1 MASAI
6 AGSDLE
12 LVRALMGSLNAD
24 VLPRSAEAAKE
35 MAKLFGVTPLPFPR
49 AVRRALADWE
59 REEPL
64 AAR

>member
-1 MASAI
+1 MTVLVPDI
-6 AGSDLE
+6 D

-24 VLPRSAEAAKE
+24 VLPRSAGAARE
-35 MAKLFGVTPLPFPR
+35 MAEVFGVTPLPFTR
-49 AVRRALADWE
+49 AVRRALGDWE